1 MAYNIEVVIFLKPVQ
16 LIVKSAQV
24 KSSPIISAP
33 IYVMYIKNQMKI
45 TDIDYQTS
53 CIKEFDLCLAC
64 LHLVYPVLLVSL
76 DSLVALLV
84 FSNIYLIIFLK
95 VE

>member
-16 LIVKSAQV
+16 LIV

-53 CIKEFDLCLAC
+53 CIKEFDLYLVC
-64 LHLVYPVLLVSL
+64 LHLVYPVLPVSL
-76 DSLVALLV
+76 DSLVAPLV
-84 FSNIYLIIFLK
+84 FLK

>member
-33 IYVMYIKNQMKI
+33 YTLCILKNQMKI

-53 CIKEFDLCLAC
+53 CIKEFDLCLVC

-84 FSNIYLIIFLK
+84 LSNIYLIIFVK